1 MKNNIFILV
10 SMLLFLF
17 PCCNSEPEKTPV
29 CTDVWEE
36 EPVCAEYC
44 EESAQSVTVK
54 KIAPENVHLS
64 GPFAHLFQI
73 TDSVRLSLAVGYG
86 LSDGHAARV
95 LSIECPYK
103 TLFSW
108 THEWDVKYYPQL
120 EFAISFPGGEE
131 VEYRSNL
138 GFELGC
144 LDYEYPDNS
153 AYEGGYWAYES
164 LEKCNDLWY
173 MHVPIPHLVKDN
185 VYGALRNVYDTDNWE
200 FDDGEQKIR
209 IQFCTDAVGIEDL
222 RREAHG
228 CRSPFYYSEIW
239 AVWDAMGAQPPE
251 TVVRAQAQ
259 ELERRAQELE
269 RRVQELERKH
279 QEFEEDVLVQL
290 FEEIN
295 DISIS
300 NIGLTKIKYD
310 KNIDVF
316 LSDLEKKY
324 VEYQHWNGKDSM
336 AYYLEIADYLLRVQ
350 RGLELA
356 LDRMPPT
363 QGGDRGFVHEVPHCG
378 YSFLQMKRLLK
389 WREKEWNY
397 NIHIF
402 DMKSIEKLAA
412 QGNAQAQLIVA
423 KSKINDA
430 LLTSHYRFMDNFD
443 PDSFFA
449 GLCLFLDLAVQ
460 GNEEAIKALEMLN
473 DTYPMDYGR
482 GYLNGH
488 YLWELFSRSDII
500 DKAFFSPYD
509 TDIKR
514 KVNQKMSSL
523 TNKLQQIKPKLSAG
537 AYGNYNNF
545 FQSKGAKLCIASS
558 LSSKRLKISDTLE

>member
-44 EESAQSVTVK
+44 EESAQSVAVK

-73 TDSVRLSLAVGYG
+73 TDSVRLSLAVYEVTGG
-86 LSDGHAARV
+86 PVRV
-95 LSIECPYK
+95 LTVECPYK

-144 LDYEYPDNS
+144 LDYVFPNSS
-153 AYEGGYWAYES
+153 AYAAEFWAYES

-185 VYGALRNVYDTDNWE
+185 VYGALYYNVYDNSDNWE
-200 FDDGEQKIR
+200 LDDGEQKIR
-209 IQFCTDAVGIEDL
+209 IQFYTNAVGIEDL
-222 RREAHG
+222 RREAYS
-228 CRSPFYYSEIW
+228 CRHPFY
-239 AVWDAMGAQPPE
+239 
-251 TVVRAQAQ
+251 
-259 ELERRAQELE
+259 ELERCGIEPRPEAVARAQELE

-356 LDRMPPT
+356 LDLMPPT
-363 QGGDRGFVHEVPHCG
+363 EGGDRGFVHEVPHCG

-482 GYLNGH
+482 GYLD
-488 YLWELFSRSDII
+488 LWELFSRSDII